1 MEEKKRQL
9 IVLLEEA
16 MLKIQEAQYAA
27 TEIDEANELDFE
39 KTDLDDVVDSLQAIC
54 NKAEGIE

>member
-1 MEEKKRQL
+1 MEAKKRQL

-27 TEIDEANELDFE
+27 TEIDEAHELDFE
-39 KTDLDDVVDSLQAIC
+39 KIDLDDVVDGLQAIC
-54 NKAEGIE
+54 NTAEGIE